1 MTPPKA
7 PPSPRRPGPRAPGPR
22 SRLWQRI
29 GVVTLALI
37 GALGA
42 GIAYPAI
49 ARGPELLNAS
59 WQNWWFLPLL
69 VLVPLVFW
77 RATWGEDRRT
87 PRLRVG
93 TLLPFTLGP
102 VGWHVWLRDVPGVF
116 RSVGVGLFILA
127 LARPINT
134 LHPEITDERGIDIVL
149 VLDLSGSM
157 QAVIDNVPENLQ
169 KFMPRERDRRIRPTR
184 LDVAKAVIRDFI
196 SRRKTDRIG
205 VVVFGKE
212 AYVLSPPT
220 LDYHLLDALVSKM
233 ELKLIDGS
241 ATAIG
246 DATGVAVA
254 RLRRSQARSKAVM
267 LLTDGDN
274 NAGQISPEYS
284 AHLAKL
290 VGAKLFTIQ
299 IGSGEVAEVQDG
311 FDLFGQP
318 RYVTVPF
325 PVNPEL
331 LKKLAEETGGET
343 YVASDATK
351 LQESFH
357 DVLDKLEK
365 TRFEASI
372 ASFEDMYRFLLLP
385 GVLLIAL
392 DAILRALLLRRF
404 P

>member
-1 MTPPKA
+1 
-7 PPSPRRPGPRAPGPR
+7 
-22 SRLWQRI
+22 
-29 GVVTLALI
+29 
-37 GALGA
+37 
-42 GIAYPAI
+42 
-49 ARGPELLNAS
+49 
-59 WQNWWFLPLL
+59 
-69 VLVPLVFW
+69 
-77 RATWGEDRRT
+77 
-87 PRLRVG
+87 
-93 TLLPFTLGP
+93 
-102 VGWHVWLRDVPGVF
+102 
-116 RSVGVGLFILA
+116 
-127 LARPINT
+127 
-134 LHPEITDERGIDIVL
+134 
-149 VLDLSGSM
+149 
-157 QAVIDNVPENLQ
+157 
-169 KFMPRERDRRIRPTR
+169 
-184 LDVAKAVIRDFI
+184 
-196 SRRKTDRIG
+196 
-205 VVVFGKE
+205 
-212 AYVLSPPT
+212 
-220 LDYHLLDALVSKM
+220 
-233 ELKLIDGS
+233 
-241 ATAIG
+241 
-246 DATGVAVA
+246 
-254 RLRRSQARSKAVM
+254 M

-274 NAGQISPEYS
+274 NAGQISPEYA

-392 DAILRALLLRRF
+392 DAVLRALWLRRF